1 VSYRRDSSSRTIVLL
16 FDDGLSPETLKRR
29 DNDGIAVLHGKG
41 LWAALHCGI
50 DDRFRRSAAGG

>member
-1 VSYRRDSSSRTIVLL
+1 MLL